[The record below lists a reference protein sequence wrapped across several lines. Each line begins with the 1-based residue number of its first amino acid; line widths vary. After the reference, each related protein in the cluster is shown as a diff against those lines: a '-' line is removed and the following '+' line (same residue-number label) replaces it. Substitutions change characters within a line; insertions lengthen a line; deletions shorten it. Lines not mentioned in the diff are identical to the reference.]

1 MKRWKK
7 ALSGL
12 LMAALMVTG
21 ISFPENVFAVSAG
34 MDGLPSVVNSGI
46 GKMVDK
52 SSTIDGTY
60 NFTPVIGAN
69 TKIRFG
75 CSDGSGSWDNKFCL
89 NAEQHAHACS
99 QWWPLSNINDGGN
112 TRSFIPY
119 ERLKGKMYAEY
130 TNVGNANGL
139 PVTMRI
145 WFLDWQNTDISGY
158 PGYEDVDNVV
168 VSVDNTKGGATPVI
182 DIKGLKWIKV
192 RFSYYDENGNPLK
205 VKGHFTLSDLD
216 YSQGFYIDG
225 KVDGIYVTK
234 EADDRLIYDARTDAI
249 WSAKKGSNAD
259 DGTSPDNPEG
269 WVTYTYEGDSQTMV
283 FYNGGTIQNVDGP
296 GKGLTT
302 VQSYPKDFTF
312 TGGDAIF
319 NGWKGSSRTEATD
332 WHVWNTSEFGYTSE
346 MVMHQ
351 TKNVDLVIKKADETT
366 GEALKGAEFTV
377 YKMQGGQWVTYTKA
391 EWKDEYKAYR
401 ALNLHAEDSEG
412 GKFKVVETKN
422 PTGYTG
428 TWEHEFTA
436 EKEGVVTLTLD
447 ATNARK
453 TGQITIT
460 KTGENNKKLSGAVFE
475 IKAAKDIKTAG
486 GTTLVAA
493 DTVVDTVTTDGNG
506 SAASKQLE
514 LGQYIVKEITA
525 PDGYVLDTTEHAVTL
540 DDSHTSVNVAVQNQ
554 KNAIVLQK
562 VSKNDGTVMEG
573 VTFHIWNDDKS
584 YDKTQKTD
592 NNGRI
597 TIDGVKDGTWHYQET
612 ATKDG
617 YVLDNAVK
625 DFTVSSGKVNGQS
638 NLTITVENDYTKLD
652 LAKVDS
658 GTGEN
663 ISGAKLSL
671 LDSNG
676 RLVESWTSGST
687 PHRIEKLKPGQ
698 YTLREDQAPD
708 HYKLADPITFTLESK
723 ADTQTITMKDMRYA
737 DLTIVKKIKAS
748 DITWAHGNPTF
759 IFTVKGKDINGKD
772 RTFQNYVEFTE
783 NYVNSHTDGQ
793 GYVELSVTWNK
804 IPVGEDY
811 TVTEQDVLRYHL
823 VNVTGTENV
832 TISKL
837 QEPTKGVAPDKI
849 FSVHANLKAKPT
861 GTSITFENQKDDW
874 GTTTHDTSV
883 KNIIPLKSPAKPDL
897 YPCQCL
903 TRVFH

>member
-12 LMAALMVTG
+12 LMAALMATG
-21 ISFPENVFAVSAG
+21 ISFPENVFAASDG
-34 MDGLPSVVNSGI
+34 MEGLPSVYNSGI
-46 GKMVDK
+46 GKIVNKD
-52 SSTIDGTY
+52 SVIDGSY
-60 NFTPVIGAN
+60 NFTPVIGSE
-69 TKIRFG
+69 TKITFG
-75 CSDGSGSWDNKFCL
+75 CSDRSGSWDNYFCQ
-89 NAEQHAHACS
+89 NAERYAKACS
-99 QWWPLSNINDGGN
+99 SWWKLADTSRWSNI
-112 TRSFIPY
+112 RSFVPY
-119 ERLKGKMYAEY
+119 ENLKGKMYAEY

-145 WFLDWQNTDISGY
+145 WFLDWQNTNISGY

-366 GEALKGAEFTV
+366 GEALKGVEFTV

-493 DTVVDTVTTDGNG
+493 NTVVDTVTTDGNG

-514 LGQYIVKEITA
+514 LGQYIVKEKTA

-592 NNGRI
+592 SNGRI

-625 DFTVSSGKVNGQS
+625 DFTVSDGKVNGQS

-708 HYKLADPITFTLESK
+708 YYKLADPITFTLESK

-883 KNIIPLKSPAKPDL
+883 KNIIPLK
-897 YPCQCL
+897 
-903 TRVFH
+903 

>member
-21 ISFPENVFAVSAG
+21 ISFPENVFAVSTG

-46 GKMVDK
+46 GKIVNKD
-52 SSTIDGTY
+52 SVIDGSY
-60 NFTPVIGAN
+60 NFTPVIGSE
-69 TKIRFG
+69 TKITFG
-75 CSDGSGSWDNKFCL
+75 CSDRSGSWDNYFCQ
-89 NAEQHAHACS
+89 NAEKYAKACS
-99 QWWPLSNINDGGN
+99 SWWKLADTSRWSNI
-112 TRSFIPY
+112 RSFVPY
-119 ERLKGKMYAEY
+119 ENLKGKMYAEY

-145 WFLDWQNTDISGY
+145 CFLDWQNTDISGY

-493 DTVVDTVTTDGNG
+493 NTVVDTVTTDGNG

-514 LGQYIVKEITA
+514 LGQYIVKEKTA

-592 NNGRI
+592 SNGRI

-625 DFTVSSGKVNGQS
+625 DFTVSDGKVNGQS

-883 KNIIPLKSPAKPDL
+883 KNIIPLK
-897 YPCQCL
+897 
-903 TRVFH
+903 

>member
-34 MDGLPSVVNSGI
+34 MDGLPSVVDSGI
-46 GKMVDK
+46 GKKVDTN
-52 SSTIDGTY
+52 STIDGTY

-69 TKIRFG
+69 TKVSFG
-75 CSDGSGSWDNKFCL
+75 STDGTKWDNKFCV
-89 NAEQHAHACS
+89 NGEKYAQVCS
-99 QWWPLSNINDGGN
+99 KWWPLSNISDNGGN
-112 TRSFIPY
+112 THSFIPY

-145 WFLDWQNTDISGY
+145 WFLDWQNTNISGY

-391 EWKDEYKAYR
+391 AWDDSMKNYKA
-401 ALNLHAEDSEG
+401 LGLHAEDSEG

-422 PTGYTG
+422 PAGYTG
-428 TWEHEFTA
+428 TWEHEFVA
-436 EKEGVVTLTLD
+436 KDEGVVTLTLD

-493 DTVVDTVTTDGNG
+493 NTVVDTVTTDGNG

-514 LGQYIVKEITA
+514 LGQYIVKEKTA

-573 VTFHIWNDDKS
+573 VTFHLWNDDKS

-592 NNGRI
+592 SNGRI

-625 DFTVSSGKVNGQS
+625 DFTVSDGKVNGQS

-708 HYKLADPITFTLESK
+708 YYKLADPITFTLESK

-832 TISKL
+832 KISKL
-837 QEPTKGVAPDKI
+837 QEPAKGVAPDKI

-883 KNIIPLKSPAKPDL
+883 KNIIPLK
-897 YPCQCL
+897 
-903 TRVFH
+903 

>member
-21 ISFPENVFAVSAG
+21 ISFPENVFAVSTG

-46 GKMVDK
+46 GKIVNKD
-52 SSTIDGTY
+52 SVIDGSY
-60 NFTPVIGAN
+60 NFTPVIGSE
-69 TKIRFG
+69 TKITFG
-75 CSDGSGSWDNKFCL
+75 CSDRSGSWDNYFCQ
-89 NAEQHAHACS
+89 NAERYAKACS
-99 QWWPLSNINDGGN
+99 SWWKLADTSRWSNI
-112 TRSFIPY
+112 RSFVPY
-119 ERLKGKMYAEY
+119 ENLKGKMYAEY

-493 DTVVDTVTTDGNG
+493 NTVVDTVTTDGNG

-514 LGQYIVKEITA
+514 LGQYIVKEKTA

-540 DDSHTSVNVAVQNQ
+540 DDSHTSVNVAIQNQ

-592 NNGRI
+592 SNGRI

-625 DFTVSSGKVNGQS
+625 DFTVSDGKVNGQS

-708 HYKLADPITFTLESK
+708 YYKLADPITFTLESK

-883 KNIIPLKSPAKPDL
+883 KNIIPLK
-897 YPCQCL
+897 
-903 TRVFH
+903 

>member
-21 ISFPENVFAVSAG
+21 ISFPENVFAASDG
-34 MDGLPSVVNSGI
+34 MEGLPSVYNSGI
-46 GKMVDK
+46 GKIVNKD
-52 SSTIDGTY
+52 SVIDGSY
-60 NFTPVIGAN
+60 NFTPVIGSE
-69 TKIRFG
+69 TKITFG
-75 CSDGSGSWDNKFCL
+75 CSDRSGSWDNYFCQ
-89 NAEQHAHACS
+89 NAERYAKACS
-99 QWWPLSNINDGGN
+99 SWWKLADTSRWSNI
-112 TRSFIPY
+112 RSFVPY
-119 ERLKGKMYAEY
+119 ENLKGKMYAEY

-145 WFLDWQNTDISGY
+145 WFLDWQNTNISGY

-283 FYNGGTIQNVDGP
+283 FYNGRTIQNVDGP

-475 IKAAKDIKTAG
+475 IKAAKDIKTTG
-486 GTTLVAA
+486 GTTLIAA

-514 LGQYIVKEITA
+514 LGQYIVKEKTA

-573 VTFHIWNDDKS
+573 VTFHVWNDDKS

-592 NNGRI
+592 SNGRI

-625 DFTVSSGKVNGQS
+625 DFTVSDGKVNGQS

-708 HYKLADPITFTLESK
+708 YYKLADPITFTLESK

-832 TISKL
+832 KISKL
-837 QEPTKGVAPDKI
+837 QEPAKGVAPDKI

-883 KNIIPLKSPAKPDL
+883 KNIIPLK
-897 YPCQCL
+897 
-903 TRVFH
+903 

>member
-34 MDGLPSVVNSGI
+34 MDGLPSVYNSGI
-46 GKMVDK
+46 GKIVNKD
-52 SSTIDGTY
+52 SVIDGSY
-60 NFTPVIGAN
+60 NFTPVIGSE
-69 TKIRFG
+69 TKITFG
-75 CSDGSGSWDNKFCL
+75 CSDRSGSWDNYFCQ
-89 NAEQHAHACS
+89 NAERYAKACS
-99 QWWPLSNINDGGN
+99 SWWKLADTSRWSNI
-112 TRSFIPY
+112 RSFVPY
-119 ERLKGKMYAEY
+119 ENLKGKMYAEY

-145 WFLDWQNTDISGY
+145 WFLDWQNTNISGY

-436 EKEGVVTLTLD
+436 EKEGVVALTLD

-493 DTVVDTVTTDGNG
+493 NTVVDTVTTDGNG

-514 LGQYIVKEITA
+514 LGQYIVKEKTA

-592 NNGRI
+592 SNGRI

-625 DFTVSSGKVNGQS
+625 DFTVSDGKVNGQS

-708 HYKLADPITFTLESK
+708 YYKLADPITFTLESK

-832 TISKL
+832 KISKL
-837 QEPTKGVAPDKI
+837 QEPAKGVAPDKI

-883 KNIIPLKSPAKPDL
+883 KNIIPLK
-897 YPCQCL
+897 
-903 TRVFH
+903 

>member
-1 MKRWKK
+1 VKRWKK

-21 ISFPENVFAVSAG
+21 ISFPENVFAVSEG
-34 MDGLPSVVNSGI
+34 MDGLPSVVDSGI
-46 GKMVDK
+46 GKKVDTN
-52 SSTIDGTY
+52 STIDGTY

-69 TKIRFG
+69 TKVSFG
-75 CSDGSGSWDNKFCL
+75 STDGTKWDNKFCV
-89 NAEQHAHACS
+89 NGEKYAQVCS
-99 QWWPLSNINDGGN
+99 KWWPLSNISDNGGN
-112 TRSFIPY
+112 THSFIPY

-145 WFLDWQNTDISGY
+145 WFLDWQNTNISGY

-391 EWKDEYKAYR
+391 AWDDSMKNYKA
-401 ALNLHAEDSEG
+401 LGLHAEDSEG

-422 PTGYTG
+422 PAGYTG
-428 TWEHEFTA
+428 TWEHEFVA
-436 EKEGVVTLTLD
+436 KDEGVVTLTLD

-493 DTVVDTVTTDGNG
+493 NTVVDTVTTDGNG

-883 KNIIPLKSPAKPDL
+883 KNIIPLK
-897 YPCQCL
+897 
-903 TRVFH
+903 

>member
-21 ISFPENVFAVSAG
+21 ISFPENVFAVSEG
-34 MDGLPSVVNSGI
+34 MDGLPSVVDSGI
-46 GKMVDK
+46 GKKVDTN
-52 SSTIDGTY
+52 STIDGTY

-69 TKIRFG
+69 TKVSFG
-75 CSDGSGSWDNKFCL
+75 STDGTKWDNKFCV
-89 NAEQHAHACS
+89 NGEKYAQVCS
-99 QWWPLSNINDGGN
+99 KWWSLSNISDNGGN
-112 TRSFIPY
+112 THSFIPY

-351 TKNVDLVIKKADETT
+351 TKNVVLVIKKADETT

-377 YKMQGGQWVTYTKA
+377 YKMQGGQWVTYTKT

-493 DTVVDTVTTDGNG
+493 NTVVDTVTTDGNG

-514 LGQYIVKEITA
+514 LGQYIVKEKTA

-592 NNGRI
+592 SNGRI

-625 DFTVSSGKVNGQS
+625 DFTVSDGKVNGQS

-663 ISGAKLSL
+663 ISGAKISL

-708 HYKLADPITFTLESK
+708 YYKLADPITFTLESK

-832 TISKL
+832 KISKL
-837 QEPTKGVAPDKI
+837 QEPAKGVAPDKI

-883 KNIIPLKSPAKPDL
+883 KNIIPLK
-897 YPCQCL
+897 
-903 TRVFH
+903 

>member
-21 ISFPENVFAVSAG
+21 ISFPENVFAVSEG
-34 MDGLPSVVNSGI
+34 MDGLPSVVDSGI
-46 GKMVDK
+46 GKKVDTN
-52 SSTIDGTY
+52 STIDGTY

-69 TKIRFG
+69 TKVSFG
-75 CSDGSGSWDNKFCL
+75 STDGTKWDNKFCV
-89 NAEQHAHACS
+89 NGEKYAQVCS
-99 QWWPLSNINDGGN
+99 KWWPLSNISDNGGN
-112 TRSFIPY
+112 THSFIPY

-145 WFLDWQNTDISGY
+145 WFLDWQNTNISGY

-428 TWEHEFTA
+428 TWEHEFVA
-436 EKEGVVTLTLD
+436 KDEGVVTLTLD

-475 IKAAKDIKTAG
+475 IKAAKDIKTTG
-486 GTTLVAA
+486 GTTLIAA

-514 LGQYIVKEITA
+514 LGQYIVKEKTA

-592 NNGRI
+592 SNGRI

-625 DFTVSSGKVNGQS
+625 DFTVSDGKVNGQS

-708 HYKLADPITFTLESK
+708 YYKLADPITFTLESK

-832 TISKL
+832 KISKL
-837 QEPTKGVAPDKI
+837 QEPAKGVAPDKI

-883 KNIIPLKSPAKPDL
+883 KNIIPLK
-897 YPCQCL
+897 
-903 TRVFH
+903 

>member
-1 MKRWKK
+1 
-7 ALSGL
+7 
-12 LMAALMVTG
+12 
-21 ISFPENVFAVSAG
+21 
-34 MDGLPSVVNSGI
+34 
-46 GKMVDK
+46 
-52 SSTIDGTY
+52 
-60 NFTPVIGAN
+60 
-69 TKIRFG
+69 
-75 CSDGSGSWDNKFCL
+75 
-89 NAEQHAHACS
+89 
-99 QWWPLSNINDGGN
+99 
-112 TRSFIPY
+112 
-119 ERLKGKMYAEY
+119 MYAEY

-145 WFLDWQNTDISGY
+145 WFLDWQNTNINGY

-493 DTVVDTVTTDGNG
+493 NTVVDTVTTDGNG

-514 LGQYIVKEITA
+514 LGQYIVKEKTA

-592 NNGRI
+592 SNGRI

-625 DFTVSSGKVNGQS
+625 DFTVSDGKVNGQS

-708 HYKLADPITFTLESK
+708 YYKLADPITFTLESK

-737 DLTIVKKIKAS
+737 DLTVVKKIKAS

-832 TISKL
+832 KISKL
-837 QEPTKGVAPDKI
+837 QEPAKGVAPDKI

-883 KNIIPLKSPAKPDL
+883 KNIIPLK
-897 YPCQCL
+897 
-903 TRVFH
+903 

>member
-12 LMAALMVTG
+12 LMAALMATG
-21 ISFPENVFAVSAG
+21 ISFPENVFAASDG
-34 MDGLPSVVNSGI
+34 MEGLPSVYNSGI
-46 GKMVDK
+46 GKIVNKD
-52 SSTIDGTY
+52 SVIDGSY
-60 NFTPVIGAN
+60 NFTPVIGSE
-69 TKIRFG
+69 TKITFG
-75 CSDGSGSWDNKFCL
+75 CSDRSGSWDNYFCQ
-89 NAEQHAHACS
+89 NAERYAKACS
-99 QWWPLSNINDGGN
+99 SWWKLADTSRWSNI
-112 TRSFIPY
+112 RSFVPY
-119 ERLKGKMYAEY
+119 ENLKGKMYAEY

-145 WFLDWQNTDISGY
+145 WFLDWQNTNISGY

-283 FYNGGTIQNVDGP
+283 FYNGRTIQNVDGP

-377 YKMQGGQWVTYTKA
+377 YKMQGDQWVTYTKA

-493 DTVVDTVTTDGNG
+493 NTVVDTVTTDGNG

-514 LGQYIVKEITA
+514 LGQYIVKEKTA

-540 DDSHTSVNVAVQNQ
+540 DDSHTSVNVAIQNQ

-573 VTFHIWNDDKS
+573 VTFHVWNDDKS

-592 NNGRI
+592 SNGRI

-625 DFTVSSGKVNGQS
+625 DFTVSDGKVNGQS

-708 HYKLADPITFTLESK
+708 YYKLADPITFTLESK

-737 DLTIVKKIKAS
+737 DLTVVKKIKAS

-883 KNIIPLKSPAKPDL
+883 KNIIPLK
-897 YPCQCL
+897 
-903 TRVFH
+903 

>member
-34 MDGLPSVVNSGI
+34 MDGLPSVVDSGI
-46 GKMVDK
+46 GKKVDTN
-52 SSTIDGTY
+52 STIDGTY

-69 TKIRFG
+69 TKVSFG
-75 CSDGSGSWDNKFCL
+75 STDGTEWDNQFCV
-89 NAEQHAHACS
+89 NGEKYAQVCS
-99 QWWPLSNINDGGN
+99 KWWPLSDIGDNGN

-145 WFLDWQNTDISGY
+145 WFLDWQNTNISGY

-493 DTVVDTVTTDGNG
+493 NTVVDTVTTDGNG

-514 LGQYIVKEITA
+514 LGQYIVKEKTA

-592 NNGRI
+592 SNGRI

-625 DFTVSSGKVNGQS
+625 DFTVSDGKVNGQS

-687 PHRIEKLKPGQ
+687 PHRIEKLKPGR

-708 HYKLADPITFTLESK
+708 YYKLADPITFTLESK

-832 TISKL
+832 KISKL
-837 QEPTKGVAPDKI
+837 QEPAKGVAPDKI

-883 KNIIPLKSPAKPDL
+883 KNIIPLK
-897 YPCQCL
+897 
-903 TRVFH
+903 

>member
-34 MDGLPSVVNSGI
+34 MDGLPSVVDSGI
-46 GKMVDK
+46 GKKVDTN
-52 SSTIDGTY
+52 STIDGTY

-69 TKIRFG
+69 TKVSFG
-75 CSDGSGSWDNKFCL
+75 STDGTKWDNKFCV
-89 NAEQHAHACS
+89 NGEKYAQVCS
-99 QWWPLSNINDGGN
+99 KWWPLSNISDNGGN
-112 TRSFIPY
+112 THSFIPY

-145 WFLDWQNTDISGY
+145 WFLDWQNTNISGY

-377 YKMQGGQWVTYTKA
+377 YKIQGGQWVTYTKA
-391 EWKDEYKAYR
+391 EWKDEYKVYQ

-493 DTVVDTVTTDGNG
+493 NTVVDTVTTDGNG
-506 SAASKQLE
+506 SAVSKQLE
-514 LGQYIVKEITA
+514 LGQYIVKEKTA

-592 NNGRI
+592 SNGRI
-597 TIDGVKDGTWHYQET
+597 TIDGVKDGIWHCQET

-625 DFTVSSGKVNGQS
+625 DFTVSDGKVNGQS

-737 DLTIVKKIKAS
+737 DLTVVKKIKAS

-837 QEPTKGVAPDKI
+837 QEPAKGVAPDKI

-883 KNIIPLKSPAKPDL
+883 KNIIPLK
-897 YPCQCL
+897 
-903 TRVFH
+903 

>member
-21 ISFPENVFAVSAG
+21 ISFPENVFAVSEG
-34 MDGLPSVVNSGI
+34 MDGLPSVVDSGI
-46 GKMVDK
+46 GKKVDTN
-52 SSTIDGTY
+52 STIDGTY

-69 TKIRFG
+69 TKVSFG
-75 CSDGSGSWDNKFCL
+75 STDGTKWDNKFCV
-89 NAEQHAHACS
+89 NGEKYAHACS

-145 WFLDWQNTDISGY
+145 WFLDWQNTNISGY

-391 EWKDEYKAYR
+391 AWDDSMKNYKA
-401 ALNLHAEDSEG
+401 LGLHAEDSEG

-422 PTGYTG
+422 PAGYTG
-428 TWEHEFTA
+428 TWEHEFVA
-436 EKEGVVTLTLD
+436 KDEGVVTLTLD

-493 DTVVDTVTTDGNG
+493 NTVVDTVTTDGNG

-514 LGQYIVKEITA
+514 LGQYIVKEKTA

-592 NNGRI
+592 SNGRI
-597 TIDGVKDGTWHYQET
+597 TIDGVKDGIWHYQET

-625 DFTVSSGKVNGQS
+625 DFTVSGGKVNGQS

-723 ADTQTITMKDMRYA
+723 ADTQTINMKDMRYA
-737 DLTIVKKIKAS
+737 DLTVVKKIKAS

-832 TISKL
+832 KISKL
-837 QEPTKGVAPDKI
+837 QEPAKGVAPDKI

-883 KNIIPLKSPAKPDL
+883 KNIIPLK
-897 YPCQCL
+897 
-903 TRVFH
+903 

>member
-12 LMAALMVTG
+12 LMAALMATG
-21 ISFPENVFAVSAG
+21 ISFPENVFAASDG
-34 MDGLPSVVNSGI
+34 MEGLPSVYNSGI
-46 GKMVDK
+46 GKIVNKD
-52 SSTIDGTY
+52 SVIDGSY
-60 NFTPVIGAN
+60 NFTPVIGSE
-69 TKIRFG
+69 TKITFG
-75 CSDGSGSWDNKFCL
+75 CSDRSGSWDNYFCQ
-89 NAEQHAHACS
+89 NAERYAKACS
-99 QWWPLSNINDGGN
+99 SWWKLADTSRWSNI
-112 TRSFIPY
+112 RSFVPY
-119 ERLKGKMYAEY
+119 ENLKGKMYAEY

-145 WFLDWQNTDISGY
+145 WFLDWQNTNISGY

-283 FYNGGTIQNVDGP
+283 FYNGRTIQNVDGP

-493 DTVVDTVTTDGNG
+493 NTVVDTVTTDGNG

-525 PDGYVLDTTEHAVTL
+525 PNGYVLDTTEHAVTL

-883 KNIIPLKSPAKPDL
+883 KNIIPLK
-897 YPCQCL
+897 
-903 TRVFH
+903 

>member
-21 ISFPENVFAVSAG
+21 ISFPENVFAVSTG

-46 GKMVDK
+46 GKIVNKD
-52 SSTIDGTY
+52 SVIDGSY
-60 NFTPVIGAN
+60 NFTPVIGSE
-69 TKIRFG
+69 TKITFG
-75 CSDGSGSWDNKFCL
+75 CSDRSGSWDNYFCQ
-89 NAEQHAHACS
+89 NAERYAKACS
-99 QWWPLSNINDGGN
+99 SWWKLADTSRWSNIH
-112 TRSFIPY
+112 SFVPY
-119 ERLKGKMYAEY
+119 ENLKGKMYAEY

-391 EWKDEYKAYR
+391 EWKDEYKAYQ

-883 KNIIPLKSPAKPDL
+883 KNIIPLK
-897 YPCQCL
+897 
-903 TRVFH
+903 

>member
-21 ISFPENVFAVSAG
+21 ISFPENVFAVSEG
-34 MDGLPSVVNSGI
+34 MDGLPSVVDSGI
-46 GKMVDK
+46 GKKVDTN
-52 SSTIDGTY
+52 STIDGTY

-69 TKIRFG
+69 TKVSF
-75 CSDGSGSWDNKFCL
+75 DGTDGTKWDNKFCV
-89 NAEQHAHACS
+89 NGEKYAQVCS
-99 QWWPLSNINDGGN
+99 KWWPLSNISDNGGN
-112 TRSFIPY
+112 THSFIPY

-145 WFLDWQNTDISGY
+145 WFLDWQNTNISGY

-319 NGWKGSSRTEATD
+319 NGWKGSNRTEATD

-391 EWKDEYKAYR
+391 AWDDRMKNYKA
-401 ALNLHAEDSEG
+401 LGLHAEDSEG

-422 PTGYTG
+422 PAGYTG
-428 TWEHEFTA
+428 TWEHEFVA
-436 EKEGVVTLTLD
+436 KDEGVVTLTLD

-493 DTVVDTVTTDGNG
+493 NTVVDTVTTDGNG

-514 LGQYIVKEITA
+514 LGQYIVKEKTA

-592 NNGRI
+592 SNGRI
-597 TIDGVKDGTWHYQET
+597 TIDGVKDGIWHCQET

-625 DFTVSSGKVNGQS
+625 DFTVSDGKVNGQS

-737 DLTIVKKIKAS
+737 DLTVVKKIKAS

-837 QEPTKGVAPDKI
+837 QEPAKGVAPDKI

-883 KNIIPLKSPAKPDL
+883 KNIIPLK
-897 YPCQCL
+897 
-903 TRVFH
+903 

>member
-12 LMAALMVTG
+12 LMAALMATG
-21 ISFPENVFAVSAG
+21 ISFPENVFAASDG
-34 MDGLPSVVNSGI
+34 MEGLPSVYNSGI
-46 GKMVDK
+46 GKIVNKD
-52 SSTIDGTY
+52 SVIDGSY
-60 NFTPVIGAN
+60 NFTPVIGSE
-69 TKIRFG
+69 TKITFG
-75 CSDGSGSWDNKFCL
+75 CSDRSGSWDNYFCQ
-89 NAEQHAHACS
+89 NAERYAKACS
-99 QWWPLSNINDGGN
+99 SWWKLADTSRWSNI
-112 TRSFIPY
+112 RSFVPY
-119 ERLKGKMYAEY
+119 ENLKGKMYAEY

-145 WFLDWQNTDISGY
+145 WFLDWQNTNISGY

-283 FYNGGTIQNVDGP
+283 FYNGRTIQNVDGP

-391 EWKDEYKAYR
+391 EWKDEYKTYQ

-493 DTVVDTVTTDGNG
+493 NTVVDTVTTDGNG

-514 LGQYIVKEITA
+514 LGQYIVKEKTA

-592 NNGRI
+592 SNGRI

-625 DFTVSSGKVNGQS
+625 DFTVSDGKVNGQS

-708 HYKLADPITFTLESK
+708 YYKLADPITFTLESK

-832 TISKL
+832 KISKL
-837 QEPTKGVAPDKI
+837 QEPAKGVAPDKI

-883 KNIIPLKSPAKPDL
+883 KNIIPLK
-897 YPCQCL
+897 
-903 TRVFH
+903 

>member
-1 MKRWKK
+1 M
-7 ALSGL
+7 
-12 LMAALMVTG
+12 
-21 ISFPENVFAVSAG
+21 
-34 MDGLPSVVNSGI
+34 
-46 GKMVDK
+46 
-52 SSTIDGTY
+52 
-60 NFTPVIGAN
+60 
-69 TKIRFG
+69 
-75 CSDGSGSWDNKFCL
+75 
-89 NAEQHAHACS
+89 
-99 QWWPLSNINDGGN
+99 
-112 TRSFIPY
+112 
-119 ERLKGKMYAEY
+119 
-130 TNVGNANGL
+130 
-139 PVTMRI
+139 
-145 WFLDWQNTDISGY
+145 DWQNTDISGY

-391 EWKDEYKAYR
+391 EWKDEYKAYQ

-493 DTVVDTVTTDGNG
+493 NTVVDTVTTDGNG

-554 KNAIVLQK
+554 KNALVLQK

-592 NNGRI
+592 SNGRI

-625 DFTVSSGKVNGQS
+625 DFTVSDGKVNGQS

-832 TISKL
+832 KISKL
-837 QEPTKGVAPDKI
+837 QEPAKGVAPDKI

-883 KNIIPLKSPAKPDL
+883 KNIIPLK
-897 YPCQCL
+897 
-903 TRVFH
+903 

>member
-21 ISFPENVFAVSAG
+21 ISFPENVFAVSEG
-34 MDGLPSVVNSGI
+34 MDGLPSVVDSGI
-46 GKMVDK
+46 GKKVDTN
-52 SSTIDGTY
+52 STIDGTY

-69 TKIRFG
+69 TKVSFG
-75 CSDGSGSWDNKFCL
+75 STDGTKWDNKFCV
-89 NAEQHAHACS
+89 NGEKYAQVCS
-99 QWWPLSNINDGGN
+99 KWWPLSNISDNGGN
-112 TRSFIPY
+112 THSFIPY

-145 WFLDWQNTDISGY
+145 WFLDWQNTNISGY

-391 EWKDEYKAYR
+391 AWDDSMKKYKA
-401 ALNLHAEDSEG
+401 LGLHAEDSEG

-422 PTGYTG
+422 PAGYTG
-428 TWEHEFTA
+428 TWEHEFVA
-436 EKEGVVTLTLD
+436 KDEGVVTLTLD

-493 DTVVDTVTTDGNG
+493 NTVVDTVTTDGNG

-514 LGQYIVKEITA
+514 LGQYIVKEKTA

-592 NNGRI
+592 SNGRI

-625 DFTVSSGKVNGQS
+625 DFTVSDGKVNGQS

-708 HYKLADPITFTLESK
+708 YYKLADPITFTLESK

-832 TISKL
+832 KISKL
-837 QEPTKGVAPDKI
+837 QEPAKGVAPDKI

-883 KNIIPLKSPAKPDL
+883 KNIIPLK
-897 YPCQCL
+897 
-903 TRVFH
+903 

>member
-1 MKRWKK
+1 
-7 ALSGL
+7 
-12 LMAALMVTG
+12 
-21 ISFPENVFAVSAG
+21 
-34 MDGLPSVVNSGI
+34 
-46 GKMVDK
+46 
-52 SSTIDGTY
+52 
-60 NFTPVIGAN
+60 
-69 TKIRFG
+69 
-75 CSDGSGSWDNKFCL
+75 
-89 NAEQHAHACS
+89 
-99 QWWPLSNINDGGN
+99 
-112 TRSFIPY
+112 
-119 ERLKGKMYAEY
+119 MYAEY

-493 DTVVDTVTTDGNG
+493 NTVVDTVTTDGNG

-514 LGQYIVKEITA
+514 LGQYIVKEKTA

-592 NNGRI
+592 SNGRI

-625 DFTVSSGKVNGQS
+625 DFTVSDGKVNGQS

-708 HYKLADPITFTLESK
+708 YYKLADPITFTLESK

-832 TISKL
+832 KISKL
-837 QEPTKGVAPDKI
+837 QEPAKGVAPDKI

-883 KNIIPLKSPAKPDL
+883 KNIIPLK
-897 YPCQCL
+897 
-903 TRVFH
+903 

>member
-12 LMAALMVTG
+12 LMAALMATG
-21 ISFPENVFAVSAG
+21 ISFPENVFAASDG
-34 MDGLPSVVNSGI
+34 MEGLPSVYNSGI
-46 GKMVDK
+46 GKIVNKD
-52 SSTIDGTY
+52 SVIDGSY
-60 NFTPVIGAN
+60 NFTPVIGSE
-69 TKIRFG
+69 TKITFG
-75 CSDGSGSWDNKFCL
+75 CSDRSGSWDNYFCQ
-89 NAEQHAHACS
+89 NAERYAKACS
-99 QWWPLSNINDGGN
+99 SWWKLADTSRWSNI
-112 TRSFIPY
+112 RSFVPY
-119 ERLKGKMYAEY
+119 ENLKGKMYAEY

-145 WFLDWQNTDISGY
+145 WFLDWQNTNISGY

-493 DTVVDTVTTDGNG
+493 NTVVDTVTTDGNG

-514 LGQYIVKEITA
+514 LGQYIVKEKTA

-540 DDSHTSVNVAVQNQ
+540 DNSHTSVNVAVQNQ

-592 NNGRI
+592 SNGRI

-625 DFTVSSGKVNGQS
+625 DFTVSDGKVNGQS

-687 PHRIEKLKPGQ
+687 PHRIEKLKPGR

-708 HYKLADPITFTLESK
+708 YYKLADPITFTLESK

-883 KNIIPLKSPAKPDL
+883 KNIIPLK
-897 YPCQCL
+897 
-903 TRVFH
+903 

>member
-12 LMAALMVTG
+12 LMAALMATG
-21 ISFPENVFAVSAG
+21 ISFPENVFAASDG
-34 MDGLPSVVNSGI
+34 MEGLPSVYNSGI
-46 GKMVDK
+46 GKIVNKD
-52 SSTIDGTY
+52 SVIDGSY
-60 NFTPVIGAN
+60 NFTPVIGSE
-69 TKIRFG
+69 TKITFG
-75 CSDGSGSWDNKFCL
+75 CSDRSGSWDNYFCQ
-89 NAEQHAHACS
+89 NAERYAKACS
-99 QWWPLSNINDGGN
+99 SWWKLADTSRWSNI
-112 TRSFIPY
+112 RSFVPY
-119 ERLKGKMYAEY
+119 ENLKGKMYAEY

-145 WFLDWQNTDISGY
+145 WFLDWQNTNISGY

-351 TKNVDLVIKKADETT
+351 TKKVDLVIKKADETT

-377 YKMQGGQWVTYTKA
+377 YKMQGGQWVMYTKA

-493 DTVVDTVTTDGNG
+493 NTVVDTVTTDGNG

-514 LGQYIVKEITA
+514 LGQYIVKEKTA

-592 NNGRI
+592 SNGRI

-625 DFTVSSGKVNGQS
+625 DFTVSDGKVNGQS

-708 HYKLADPITFTLESK
+708 YYKLADPITFTLESK

-737 DLTIVKKIKAS
+737 DLTVVKKIKAS

-832 TISKL
+832 KISKL
-837 QEPTKGVAPDKI
+837 QEPAKGVAPDKI

-883 KNIIPLKSPAKPDL
+883 KNIIPLK
-897 YPCQCL
+897 
-903 TRVFH
+903 

>member
-21 ISFPENVFAVSAG
+21 ISFPENVFAVSEG
-34 MDGLPSVVNSGI
+34 MDGLPSVVDSGI
-46 GKMVDK
+46 GKKVDTN
-52 SSTIDGTY
+52 STIDGTY

-69 TKIRFG
+69 TKVSFG
-75 CSDGSGSWDNKFCL
+75 STDGTKWDNKFCV
-89 NAEQHAHACS
+89 NGEKYAQVCS
-99 QWWPLSNINDGGN
+99 KWWPLSNISDNGGN
-112 TRSFIPY
+112 THSFIPY

-145 WFLDWQNTDISGY
+145 WFLDWQNTNISGY

-234 EADDRLIYDARTDAI
+234 EADNRLIYDARTDAI

-493 DTVVDTVTTDGNG
+493 NTVVDTVTTDGNG

-514 LGQYIVKEITA
+514 LGQYIVKEKTA

-592 NNGRI
+592 SNGRI

-625 DFTVSSGKVNGQS
+625 DFTVSDGKVNGQS

-708 HYKLADPITFTLESK
+708 YYKLADPITFTLESK

-759 IFTVKGKDINGKD
+759 IFNVKGKDINGKD
-772 RTFQNYVEFTE
+772 RIFQNYVEFTE

-832 TISKL
+832 KISKL
-837 QEPTKGVAPDKI
+837 QEPAKGVAPDKI

-883 KNIIPLKSPAKPDL
+883 KNIIPLK
-897 YPCQCL
+897 
-903 TRVFH
+903 

>member
-34 MDGLPSVVNSGI
+34 MDGLPSVYNSGI
-46 GKMVDK
+46 GKIVNKD
-52 SSTIDGTY
+52 SVIDGSY
-60 NFTPVIGAN
+60 NFTPVIGSE
-69 TKIRFG
+69 TKITFG
-75 CSDGSGSWDNKFCL
+75 CSDRSGSWDNYFCQ
-89 NAEQHAHACS
+89 NAERYAKACS
-99 QWWPLSNINDGGN
+99 SWWKLADTSRWSNI
-112 TRSFIPY
+112 RSFVPY
-119 ERLKGKMYAEY
+119 ENLKGKMYAEY

-145 WFLDWQNTDISGY
+145 WFLDWQNTNISGY

-493 DTVVDTVTTDGNG
+493 NTVVDTVTTDGNG

-514 LGQYIVKEITA
+514 LGQYIVKEKTA

-592 NNGRI
+592 SNGRI
-597 TIDGVKDGTWHYQET
+597 TIDGIRDGTWHYQET

-625 DFTVSSGKVNGQS
+625 DFTVSDGKVNGQS

-832 TISKL
+832 KISKL
-837 QEPTKGVAPDKI
+837 QEPAKGVAPDKI

-883 KNIIPLKSPAKPDL
+883 KNIIPLK
-897 YPCQCL
+897 
-903 TRVFH
+903 

>member
-21 ISFPENVFAVSAG
+21 ISFPENVFAVSEG
-34 MDGLPSVVNSGI
+34 MDGLPSVVDSGI
-46 GKMVDK
+46 GKKVDTN
-52 SSTIDGTY
+52 STIDGTY

-69 TKIRFG
+69 TKVSFG
-75 CSDGSGSWDNKFCL
+75 STDGTKWDNKFCV
-89 NAEQHAHACS
+89 NGEKYAQVCS
-99 QWWPLSNINDGGN
+99 KWWPLSNISDNGGN
-112 TRSFIPY
+112 THSFIPY

-145 WFLDWQNTDISGY
+145 WFLDWQNTNISGY

-391 EWKDEYKAYR
+391 AWDDSMKNYKA
-401 ALNLHAEDSEG
+401 LGLHAEDSEG

-422 PTGYTG
+422 PAGYTG
-428 TWEHEFTA
+428 TWEHEFVA
-436 EKEGVVTLTLD
+436 KDECVVTLTLD

-493 DTVVDTVTTDGNG
+493 NTVVDTVTTDGNG

-514 LGQYIVKEITA
+514 LGQYIVKEKTA

-592 NNGRI
+592 SNGRI

-625 DFTVSSGKVNGQS
+625 DFTVSDGKVNGQS

-708 HYKLADPITFTLESK
+708 YYKLADPITFTLESK

-832 TISKL
+832 KISKL
-837 QEPTKGVAPDKI
+837 QEPAKGVAPDKI

-883 KNIIPLKSPAKPDL
+883 KNIIPLK
-897 YPCQCL
+897 
-903 TRVFH
+903 

>member
-21 ISFPENVFAVSAG
+21 ISFPENVFAASDG
-34 MDGLPSVVNSGI
+34 MEGLPSVYNSGI
-46 GKMVDK
+46 GKIVNKD
-52 SSTIDGTY
+52 SVIDGSY
-60 NFTPVIGAN
+60 NFTPVIGSE
-69 TKIRFG
+69 TKITFG
-75 CSDGSGSWDNKFCL
+75 CSDRSGSWDNYFCQ
-89 NAEQHAHACS
+89 NAERYAKACS
-99 QWWPLSNINDGGN
+99 SWWKLADTSRWSNI
-112 TRSFIPY
+112 RSFVPY
-119 ERLKGKMYAEY
+119 ENLKGKMYAEY

-145 WFLDWQNTDISGY
+145 CFLDWQNTNISGY

-391 EWKDEYKAYR
+391 ERKDEYKAYR

-493 DTVVDTVTTDGNG
+493 NTVVDTVTTDGNG

-514 LGQYIVKEITA
+514 LGQYIVKEKTA

-592 NNGRI
+592 SNGRI

-625 DFTVSSGKVNGQS
+625 DFTVSDGKVNGQS

-708 HYKLADPITFTLESK
+708 YYKLADPITFTLESK
-723 ADTQTITMKDMRYA
+723 VDTQTITMKDMRYA

-832 TISKL
+832 KISKL
-837 QEPTKGVAPDKI
+837 QEPAKGVAPDKI

-883 KNIIPLKSPAKPDL
+883 KNIIPLK
-897 YPCQCL
+897 
-903 TRVFH
+903 

>member
-21 ISFPENVFAVSAG
+21 ISFPENVFAASDG
-34 MDGLPSVVNSGI
+34 MEGLPSVYNSGI
-46 GKMVDK
+46 GKIVNKD
-52 SSTIDGTY
+52 SVIDGSY
-60 NFTPVIGAN
+60 NFTPVIGSE
-69 TKIRFG
+69 TKITFG
-75 CSDGSGSWDNKFCL
+75 CSDRSGSWDNYFCQ
-89 NAEQHAHACS
+89 NAERYAKACS
-99 QWWPLSNINDGGN
+99 SWWKLADTSRWSNI
-112 TRSFIPY
+112 RSFVPY
-119 ERLKGKMYAEY
+119 ENLKGKMYAEY

-145 WFLDWQNTDISGY
+145 WFLDWQNTNISGY

-283 FYNGGTIQNVDGP
+283 FYNGRTIQNVDGP

-391 EWKDEYKAYR
+391 EWKDEYKAYQ

-493 DTVVDTVTTDGNG
+493 NTVVDTVTTDGNG

-514 LGQYIVKEITA
+514 LGQYIVKEKTA

-592 NNGRI
+592 SNGRI

-625 DFTVSSGKVNGQS
+625 DFTVSDGKVNGQS

-708 HYKLADPITFTLESK
+708 YYKLADPITFTLESK

-832 TISKL
+832 KISKL
-837 QEPTKGVAPDKI
+837 QEPAKGVAPDKI

-883 KNIIPLKSPAKPDL
+883 KNIIPLK
-897 YPCQCL
+897 
-903 TRVFH
+903 

>member
-21 ISFPENVFAVSAG
+21 ISFPENVFAVSEG
-34 MDGLPSVVNSGI
+34 MDGLPSVVDSGI
-46 GKMVDK
+46 GKKVDTN
-52 SSTIDGTY
+52 STIDGTY

-69 TKIRFG
+69 TKVSFG
-75 CSDGSGSWDNKFCL
+75 STDGTKWDNKFCV
-89 NAEQHAHACS
+89 NGEKYAQVCS
-99 QWWPLSNINDGGN
+99 KWWPLSNISDNGGN
-112 TRSFIPY
+112 THSFIPY

-145 WFLDWQNTDISGY
+145 WFLDWQNTNISGY

-391 EWKDEYKAYR
+391 AWDDSMKNYKA
-401 ALNLHAEDSEG
+401 LGLHAEDSEG

-422 PTGYTG
+422 PAGYTG
-428 TWEHEFTA
+428 TWEHEFVA
-436 EKEGVVTLTLD
+436 KDEGVVTLTLD

-486 GTTLVAA
+486 GTTLVVAN
-493 DTVVDTVTTDGNG
+493 TVVDTVTTDGNG

-514 LGQYIVKEITA
+514 LGQYIVKEKTA

-592 NNGRI
+592 SNGRI

-625 DFTVSSGKVNGQS
+625 DFTVSDGKVNGQS

-708 HYKLADPITFTLESK
+708 YYKLADPITFTLESK

-832 TISKL
+832 KISKL
-837 QEPTKGVAPDKI
+837 QEPAKGVAPDKI

-883 KNIIPLKSPAKPDL
+883 KNIIPLK
-897 YPCQCL
+897 
-903 TRVFH
+903 

>member
-34 MDGLPSVVNSGI
+34 MDGLPSVYNSGI
-46 GKMVDK
+46 GKIVNKD
-52 SSTIDGTY
+52 SVIDGSY
-60 NFTPVIGAN
+60 NFTPVIGSE
-69 TKIRFG
+69 TKITFG
-75 CSDGSGSWDNKFCL
+75 CSDRSGSWDNYFCQ
-89 NAEQHAHACS
+89 NAERYAKACS
-99 QWWPLSNINDGGN
+99 SWWKLADTSRWSNI
-112 TRSFIPY
+112 RSFVPY
-119 ERLKGKMYAEY
+119 ENLKGKMYAEY

-145 WFLDWQNTDISGY
+145 WFLDWQNTNISGY

-493 DTVVDTVTTDGNG
+493 NTVVDTVTTDGNG

-514 LGQYIVKEITA
+514 LGQYIVKEKTA

-592 NNGRI
+592 SNGRI

-625 DFTVSSGKVNGQS
+625 DFTVSDGKVNGQS

-698 YTLREDQAPD
+698 YTLREDQVPD
-708 HYKLADPITFTLESK
+708 YYKLADPITFTLESK

-832 TISKL
+832 KISKL
-837 QEPTKGVAPDKI
+837 QEPAKGVAPDKI

-883 KNIIPLKSPAKPDL
+883 KNIIPLK
-897 YPCQCL
+897 
-903 TRVFH
+903 

>member
-21 ISFPENVFAVSAG
+21 ISFPENVFAVSTG

-46 GKMVDK
+46 GKIVNKD
-52 SSTIDGTY
+52 SVIDGSY
-60 NFTPVIGAN
+60 NFTPVIGSE
-69 TKIRFG
+69 TKITFG
-75 CSDGSGSWDNKFCL
+75 CSDRSGSWDNYFCQ
-89 NAEQHAHACS
+89 NAERYAKACS
-99 QWWPLSNINDGGN
+99 SWWKLADTSRWSNI
-112 TRSFIPY
+112 RSFVPY
-119 ERLKGKMYAEY
+119 ENLKGKMYAEY

-205 VKGHFTLSDLD
+205 IKGHFTLSDLD

-391 EWKDEYKAYR
+391 VWDDSRDLYK
-401 ALNLHAEDSEG
+401 ALNLKETDSEG

-422 PTGYTG
+422 PAGYTG

-493 DTVVDTVTTDGNG
+493 NTVVDTVTTDGNG

-514 LGQYIVKEITA
+514 LGQYIVKEKTA

-573 VTFHIWNDDKS
+573 VTFHVWNDDKS

-592 NNGRI
+592 SNGRI

-625 DFTVSSGKVNGQS
+625 DFTVSDGKVNGQS

-832 TISKL
+832 KISKL

-883 KNIIPLKSPAKPDL
+883 KNIIPLK
-897 YPCQCL
+897 
-903 TRVFH
+903 

>member
-21 ISFPENVFAVSAG
+21 ISFPENVFAVSEG
-34 MDGLPSVVNSGI
+34 MDGLPSVVDSGI
-46 GKMVDK
+46 GKKVDTN
-52 SSTIDGTY
+52 STIDGTY

-69 TKIRFG
+69 TKVSFG
-75 CSDGSGSWDNKFCL
+75 STDGTKWDNKFCV
-89 NAEQHAHACS
+89 NGEKYAQVCS
-99 QWWPLSNINDGGN
+99 KWWPLSNISDNGGN
-112 TRSFIPY
+112 THSFIPY

-145 WFLDWQNTDISGY
+145 WFLDWQNTNISGY

-391 EWKDEYKAYR
+391 AWDDSMKNYKA
-401 ALNLHAEDSEG
+401 LGLHAEDSEG

-422 PTGYTG
+422 PAGYTG
-428 TWEHEFTA
+428 TWEHEFVA
-436 EKEGVVTLTLD
+436 KDEGVVTLTLD

-475 IKAAKDIKTAG
+475 IKAAKDIKTTG
-486 GTTLVAA
+486 GTTLIAA

-514 LGQYIVKEITA
+514 LGQYIVKEKTA

-540 DDSHTSVNVAVQNQ
+540 DDSHTSVNVAIQNQ

-592 NNGRI
+592 SNGRI

-625 DFTVSSGKVNGQS
+625 DFTVSDGKVNGQS

-708 HYKLADPITFTLESK
+708 YYKLADPITFTLESK

-737 DLTIVKKIKAS
+737 DLTVVKKIKAS

-883 KNIIPLKSPAKPDL
+883 KNIIPLK
-897 YPCQCL
+897 
-903 TRVFH
+903 

>member
-1 MKRWKK
+1 MKRWRKV
-7 ALSGL
+7 LSGL
-12 LMAALMVTG
+12 LMAALIATG
-21 ISFPENVFAVSAG
+21 IALPEKTYAASEG
-34 MDGLPSVVNSGI
+34 MDGLKTVVNSGV
-46 GKMVDK
+46 GKMVDDK
-52 SSTIDGTY
+52 STIDGSY
-60 NFTPVIGAN
+60 DFAPIIGAD
-69 TKIRFG
+69 TKITFG
-75 CSDGSGSWDNKFCL
+75 STDGTMWDNTFCTKGQ
-89 NAEQHAHACS
+89 EHAKIIT
-99 QWWPLSNINDGGN
+99 QWWPLADIGANGN
-112 TRSFIPY
+112 TRSFTPY
-119 ERLKGKMYAEY
+119 ESLKGKMYAEY

-145 WFLDWQNTDISGY
+145 WFLDWQNTVISNGYKNEVGADI
-158 PGYEDVDNVV
+158 DAVIVAK
-168 VSVDNTKGGATPVI
+168 DNTKGGATPVI

-192 RFSYYDENGNPLK
+192 KFAYYDPDGNPLN
-205 VKGHFTLSDLD
+205 VKGHFTLTDLD
-216 YSQGFYIDG
+216 YAQGFYIESG
-225 KVDGIYVTK
+225 VDSIYVTK
-234 EADDRLIYDARTDAI
+234 EADARLVYDPRTEAI
-249 WSAKKGSNAD
+249 WSAHKGSNSD
-259 DGTSPDNPEG
+259 DGTSPDNSEG

-391 EWKDEYKAYR
+391 VWDDSRDLYK
-401 ALNLHAEDSEG
+401 ALNLKETDSEG

-422 PTGYTG
+422 PAGYTG

-493 DTVVDTVTTDGNG
+493 NTVVDTVTTDGNG

-514 LGQYIVKEITA
+514 LGQYIVKEKTA

-592 NNGRI
+592 SNGRI

-625 DFTVSSGKVNGQS
+625 DFTVSDGKVNGQS

-832 TISKL
+832 KISKL
-837 QEPTKGVAPDKI
+837 QEPAKGVAPDKI

-883 KNIIPLKSPAKPDL
+883 KNIIPLK
-897 YPCQCL
+897 
-903 TRVFH
+903 

>member
-21 ISFPENVFAVSAG
+21 ISFPENVFAVSTG

-46 GKMVDK
+46 GKIVNKD
-52 SSTIDGTY
+52 SVIDGSY
-60 NFTPVIGAN
+60 NFTPVIGSE
-69 TKIRFG
+69 TKITFG
-75 CSDGSGSWDNKFCL
+75 CSDRSGSWDNYFCQ
-89 NAEQHAHACS
+89 NAERYAKACS
-99 QWWPLSNINDGGN
+99 SWWKLADTSRWSNI
-112 TRSFIPY
+112 RSFVPY
-119 ERLKGKMYAEY
+119 ENLKGKMYAEY

-554 KNAIVLQK
+554 KNALVLQK

-592 NNGRI
+592 SNGRI

-625 DFTVSSGKVNGQS
+625 DFTVSDGKVNGQS

-832 TISKL
+832 KISKL
-837 QEPTKGVAPDKI
+837 QEPAKGVAPDKI

-883 KNIIPLKSPAKPDL
+883 KNIIPLK
-897 YPCQCL
+897 
-903 TRVFH
+903 

>member
-21 ISFPENVFAVSAG
+21 ISFPENVFAVSTG

-46 GKMVDK
+46 GKIVNKD
-52 SSTIDGTY
+52 SVIDGSY
-60 NFTPVIGAN
+60 NFTPVIGSE
-69 TKIRFG
+69 TKITFG
-75 CSDGSGSWDNKFCL
+75 CSDRSGSWDNYFCQ
-89 NAEQHAHACS
+89 NAERYAKACS
-99 QWWPLSNINDGGN
+99 SWWKLADTSRWSNI
-112 TRSFIPY
+112 RSFVPY
-119 ERLKGKMYAEY
+119 ENLKGKMYAEY

-391 EWKDEYKAYR
+391 VWDDSRDLYK
-401 ALNLHAEDSEG
+401 ALNLKETDSEG

-422 PTGYTG
+422 PAGYTG

-493 DTVVDTVTTDGNG
+493 NTVVDTVTTDGNG

-514 LGQYIVKEITA
+514 LGQYIVKEKTA

-573 VTFHIWNDDKS
+573 VTFHVWNDDKS

-592 NNGRI
+592 SNGRI

-625 DFTVSSGKVNGQS
+625 DFTVSDGKVNGQS

-832 TISKL
+832 KISKL
-837 QEPTKGVAPDKI
+837 QEPAKGVAPDKI

-883 KNIIPLKSPAKPDL
+883 KNIIPLK
-897 YPCQCL
+897 
-903 TRVFH
+903 

>member
-21 ISFPENVFAVSAG
+21 ISFPENVFAVSTG

-46 GKMVDK
+46 GKIVNKD
-52 SSTIDGTY
+52 SVIDGSY
-60 NFTPVIGAN
+60 NFTPVIGSE
-69 TKIRFG
+69 TKITFG
-75 CSDGSGSWDNKFCL
+75 CSDRSGSWDNYFCQ
-89 NAEQHAHACS
+89 NAERYAKACS
-99 QWWPLSNINDGGN
+99 SWWKLADTSRWSNI
-112 TRSFIPY
+112 RSFVPY
-119 ERLKGKMYAEY
+119 ENLKGKMYAEY

-493 DTVVDTVTTDGNG
+493 NTVVDTVTTDGNG

-514 LGQYIVKEITA
+514 LGQYIVKEKTA

-592 NNGRI
+592 SNGRI

-625 DFTVSSGKVNGQS
+625 DFTVSDGKVNGQS

-708 HYKLADPITFTLESK
+708 YYKLADPITFTLESK

-737 DLTIVKKIKAS
+737 DLTVVKKIKAS

-832 TISKL
+832 KISKL
-837 QEPTKGVAPDKI
+837 QEPAKGVAPDKI

-883 KNIIPLKSPAKPDL
+883 KNIIPLK
-897 YPCQCL
+897 
-903 TRVFH
+903 

>member
-21 ISFPENVFAVSAG
+21 ISFPENVFAVSTG

-46 GKMVDK
+46 GKIVNKD
-52 SSTIDGTY
+52 SVIDGSY
-60 NFTPVIGAN
+60 NFTPVIGSE
-69 TKIRFG
+69 TKITFG
-75 CSDGSGSWDNKFCL
+75 CSDRSGSWDNYFCQ
-89 NAEQHAHACS
+89 NAERYAKACS
-99 QWWPLSNINDGGN
+99 SWWKLADTSRWSNI
-112 TRSFIPY
+112 RSFVPY
-119 ERLKGKMYAEY
+119 ENLKGKMYAEY

-346 MVMHQ
+346 MVMGQ
-351 TKNVDLVIKKADETT
+351 TRNVDLVIKKKDATT
-366 GEALKGAEFTV
+366 AEALKGAEFTV

-391 EWKDEYKAYR
+391 TWNDQHKEYM
-401 ALNLHAEDSEG
+401 ALNLKETDTENRS
-412 GKFKVVETKN
+412 FKVVETKN
-422 PTGYTG
+422 PAGYTG
-428 TWEHEFTA
+428 TWEQEFTA

-447 ATNARK
+447 VTNARK

-493 DTVVDTVTTDGNG
+493 NTVVDTVTTDGNG

-540 DDSHTSVNVAVQNQ
+540 DDSHTS
-554 KNAIVLQK
+554 
-562 VSKNDGTVMEG
+562 
-573 VTFHIWNDDKS
+573 
-584 YDKTQKTD
+584 
-592 NNGRI
+592 
-597 TIDGVKDGTWHYQET
+597 
-612 ATKDG
+612 
-617 YVLDNAVK
+617 
-625 DFTVSSGKVNGQS
+625 VNGQS

-832 TISKL
+832 KISKL
-837 QEPTKGVAPDKI
+837 QEPAKGVAPDKI

-883 KNIIPLKSPAKPDL
+883 KNIIPLK
-897 YPCQCL
+897 
-903 TRVFH
+903 